1 MSEPVGPSL
10 AKVTVDAIAR
20 PLATKCPAH
29 AQRPT
34 SWSKSAG
41 GVVWADTAPAT
52 RLIARAKGAPLTV
65 AGDVMSGS
73 RPSRLQ
79 QPLDLGV
86 DLGRGGDQRPRLQ
99 ALRPALV
106 LRRFQPRMCVR
117 GQRQAQHQLAALHWP
132 RG

>member
-1 MSEPVGPSL
+1 MSELVGPSL

-20 PLATKCPAH
+20 PVATKCPAH

-52 RLIARAKGAPLTV
+52 RLSARAKGARLT
-65 AGDVMSGS
+65 AAADIMSG
-73 RPSRLQ
+73 PLPCRLE
-79 QPLDLGV
+79 QPLDLRV

-106 LRRFQPRMCVR
+106 LRR
-117 GQRQAQHQLAALHWP
+117 
-132 RG
+132 